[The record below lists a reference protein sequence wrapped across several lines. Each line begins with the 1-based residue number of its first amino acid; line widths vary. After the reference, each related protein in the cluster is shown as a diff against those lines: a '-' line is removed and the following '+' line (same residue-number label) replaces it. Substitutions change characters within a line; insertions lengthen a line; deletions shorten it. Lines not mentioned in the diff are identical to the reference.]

1 MPITRL
7 RRVIQVLFLCL
18 FFWLLGKTFWPLQ
31 TPVPPQI
38 FLRADPLSGIAV
50 ALSPYRSL
58 QLLSFFKP
66 ALILLGLTLL
76 FGRFFCGWICPL
88 GTLIEAV
95 DNLLR
100 AHKRRRFHWPRGKYY
115 VLGLVLISAV
125 LGAQLFWI
133 LDPIALLT
141 RTYALVFDSWGREAF
156 NVAVPLLR
164 SAGWRLQPLTE
175 RPFALALP
183 TAIVFILIVLG
194 GVWGSRFWCRM
205 LCPLGALLGMA
216 GRFGLWR
223 RQATEACN
231 ACGLCVRSCPMH
243 AIAADNPRQTR
254 QAECIQCYACVP
266 ACARGASQM
275 IIGRAPVASGV
286 DISRREFVGAMVLG
300 LSYGVLARTGL
311 LSQKIYERLIRPPG
325 AFVRDSSG
333 AIVRLMSEEE
343 FLSKCLRCGQCMKV
357 CPTGGL
363 QPAIEQAGWDGFY
376 TPYLKPRVGFCEQS
390 CVACGR
396 VCPSGALLPFSPQ
409 EKHQIQMGEAHIHRH
424 RCLSWRRGESYRECL
439 VCYEHCSYGAIEI
452 WEEEG
457 QRRPN
462 VLRHRCVGCGLC
474 EHVCPVQPEAAIIV
488 YRRQ

>member
-1 MPITRL
+1 MFVNRL
-7 RRVIQVLFLCL
+7 RRVVQLLFLCL
-18 FFWLLGKTFWPLQ
+18 YFWLLAKSIWPLD
-31 TPVPPQI
+31 TPLPPQI

-50 ALSPYRSL
+50 ALSPHRSL
-58 QLLSFFKP
+58 QLLTFFKP
-66 ALILLGLTLL
+66 ALIVLGLSLL

-88 GTLIEAV
+88 GTLIEAA
-95 DNLLR
+95 DNFLR

-115 VLGLVLISAV
+115 VLGLVAISAV

-133 LDPIALLT
+133 LDPIPLLT

-156 NVAVPLLR
+156 NVAVPILR
-164 SAGWRLQPLTE
+164 SAGWRVQPLAE

-183 TAIVFILIVLG
+183 TALMFLLIVSG
-194 GVWGSRFWCRM
+194 GVWGSRFWCRT
-205 LCPLGALLGMA
+205 LCPLGALLGLA

-223 RQATEACN
+223 RQAKEACN
-231 ACGLCVRSCPMH
+231 ACGLCARSCPMH
-243 AIAADNPRQTR
+243 AIEADNPRQTR
-254 QAECIQCYACVP
+254 QAECIQCYACVS

-275 IIGRAPVASGV
+275 ILGRAPVET
-286 DISRREFVGAMVLG
+286 DIDIGRREFIGAMALG
-300 LSYGVLARTGL
+300 IGYGVLAKAGIIP
-311 LSQKIYERLIRPPG
+311 QKISERLIRPPG
-325 AFVRDSSG
+325 AIVRDASG

-363 QPAIEQAGWDGFY
+363 QPAVGQAGWEGFY
-376 TPYLKPRVGFCEQS
+376 TPFLQPRVGFCEQS

-409 EKHQIQMGEAHIHRH
+409 EKHHIHIGVAHIHR
-424 RCLSWRRGESYRECL
+424 RKCLSWRRGENYLECL

-452 WEEEG
+452 LEEEG

-462 VLRHRCVGCGLC
+462 VRRHRCVGCGLC
-474 EHVCPVQPEAAIIV
+474 EHACPVQPEAAIIV